1 MYIIELMNAR
11 VALTTLPGLAVHLA
25 ANFAADPQAGK
36 SPEEI
41 MDAARE
47 KPRPFRID
55 AGHAS
60 EMH

>member
-1 MYIIELMNAR
+1 MDAR